1 MTDNNNSKS
10 AAPPAGPPPP
20 PPADLG
26 DSMDSQPDFSFNLEL
41 SRNQHEQYD
50 LQFDEADIA
59 QVTPAVTIVVDEV
72 VGDNFEDEVCFFV
85 YKFCYKIHIRHAFIS
100 CSDCFS
106 MFLLL
111 GTRC

>member
-1 MTDNNNSKS
+1 MVEIYVPYPWTPLVVMTDNNNSKS

-59 QVTPAVTIVVDEV
+59 QVTPAVTIV
-72 VGDNFEDEVCFFV
+72 GK
-85 YKFCYKIHIRHAFIS
+85 Y
-100 CSDCFS
+100 
-106 MFLLL
+106 L
-111 GTRC
+111 